1 MGIGSRIETKIQHG
15 AIEEAKHTE
24 SDIKLTQAHYQLSD
38 LILPATTSSSIAD
51 FLAYQ
56 QHEHLIFNQW
66 GLTHTHKHPKLPSNS
81 NIVLSHQSEKNRQI
95 WLLTVTVGK

>member
-38 LILPATTSSSIAD
+38 LILPATTSSM
-51 FLAYQ
+51 Q
-56 QHEHLIFNQW
+56 IF
-66 GLTHTHKHPKLPSNS
+66 
-81 NIVLSHQSEKNRQI
+81 
-95 WLLTVTVGK
+95 